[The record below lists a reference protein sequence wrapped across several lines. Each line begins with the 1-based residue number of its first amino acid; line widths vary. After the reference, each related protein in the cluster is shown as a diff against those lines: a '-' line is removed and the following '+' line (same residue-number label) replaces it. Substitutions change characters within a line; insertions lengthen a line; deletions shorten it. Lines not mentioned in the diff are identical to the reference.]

1 MFNICTAL
9 CTAKD
14 GASDSLSDCWKC
26 EQHITE
32 WNITWLMTHAAP
44 CVLNIYY
51 YYYRQ
56 AAQRAAAGIVF
67 THELRGRFFGF
78 FLPQLL
84 NYWRDPK
91 TIGRWNDGMDL
102 LYHHAD
108 WWKSHNA
115 PRCEATKCLLFLCH
129 AYAIRPLWCTIE
141 LIPPDIASAFV
152 GRFRCGLQI
161 FSRKKSPV

>member
-78 FLPQLL
+78 FFAPAAKLLTGPKNHWTMKWWHGPPLPSCRLVEIAQRTSVWGDKVFVVFVSRLRNSTTL
-84 NYWRDPK
+84 VHNWVNSTRHS
-91 TIGRWNDGMDL
+91 IGI
-102 LYHHAD
+102 
-108 WWKSHNA
+108 
-115 PRCEATKCLLFLCH
+115 C
-129 AYAIRPLWCTIE
+129 RPI
-141 LIPPDIASAFV
+141 
-152 GRFRCGLQI
+152 
-161 FSRKKSPV
+161 